1 MTKNQNQKIEGARG
15 FSKDYWD
22 VNYESPEEMDNI
34 VNAKEHADYMRA
46 IFALE
51 SIDISS
57 VVDLGFG
64 LGVLFKEVLKTFKPY
79 RACGIEPSRY
89 PFDLVSKKKLT
100 NIESTKLTLLNCDL
114 VSWAMSEPKK
124 EQTFDLGIC
133 TSVFQYLSEEEIKLV
148 MPVLAKRVRYLY
160 FSVPTDKELL
170 RQISELEFKDEY
182 AIHRSRE
189 KYVKL
194 IKPYFTFISSR
205 LLESKVHFDEES
217 SHFTDLL
224 FRF

>member
-1 MTKNQNQKIEGARG
+1 MKKNSHRPLLGSQG
-15 FSKDYWD
+15 FDKKYWD

-46 IFALE
+46 IFSLE
-51 SIDISS
+51 SVDISS

-79 RACGIEPSRY
+79 RALGIEPSAY
-89 PFDLVSKKKLT
+89 PFELVSQKKLT
-100 NIESTKLTLLNCDL
+100 TSESTKLKLMNCDL
-114 VSWAMSEPKK
+114 VTWALSEPKK

-133 TSVFQYLSEEEIKLV
+133 TSVFQYLSDEEIKIV
-148 MPVLAKRVRYLY
+148 IPILAKRIRYLY
-160 FSVPTDKELL
+160 FSVPTDLELK

-194 IKPYFTFISSR
+194 VKPHFTFISSR
-205 LLESKVHFDEES
+205 LLESKFHFDEEK